1 MKNLFKKIG
10 ALLVAAVMVL
20 SMCTAAFADDSAI
33 ITVNNAENAT
43 LKYAQVIVPDQTKET
58 GWEFVNA
65 NVAQA
70 YMNAFEKTTEQ
81 ATIQEMIDELKA
93 NNVDASALSVAQAN
107 AASYVKLEP
116 MSKSQTVS
124 SAGIYL
130 IKAEETG
137 YTYNIMSA
145 YVGFG
150 GVEDDTYPALQD
162 ATVEAK
168 KTETKVDKITTDENN
183 VTHTGDTLI
192 YSITTNVPYIAPTDT
207 DKTFWVYDE
216 LTGATYNQDA
226 KITLGKTDVTD
237 DYDIDYT
244 ETGKFKVD
252 LSGMINSANSNAGT
266 LVTIEYTVT
275 VTSEDDTITNK
286 AKAGHENGEDYGS
299 KEIKTYEGNITLTKY
314 ASDNNNDDLTDNEK
328 LAGAGFEVK
337 KGDEVLTFT
346 ELEDGVYKYDPN
358 GKVTEVFTKADGTV
372 KIQGLDVG
380 TYKFTEKTAPKGYSV
395 TQTSS
400 TATLA
405 VTEEGGVAAGV
416 LTQTT
421 EMIDTR
427 LSSLPSTGGMGT
439 YLFTIIGVVVMAG
452 AAGAF
457 FISRRRGSEE

>member
-20 SMCTAAFADDSAI
+20 SMCTAVFADDSAI

-65 NVAQA
+65 DVAQA
-70 YMNAFEKTTEQ
+70 YMNAFGKTTAQ
-81 ATIQEMIDELKA
+81 ATIQEMIDQLKA

-107 AASYVKLEP
+107 AAFHVRLKP
-116 MSKSQTVS
+116 MSKPQIVS

-207 DKTFWVYDE
+207 DRTFWVYDE

-226 KITLGKTDVTD
+226 KITLGETDVTN

-286 AKAGHENGEDYGS
+286 AKAGHKNGEDYGS

-314 ASDNNNDDLTDNEK
+314 ASDDNNDDLTDNEK

-358 GKVTEVFTKADGTV
+358 GEVTEVFTKADGTV

-380 TYKFTEKTAPKGYSV
+380 TYTFTEKTAPKGYSV

-421 EMIDTR
+421 EMIDTK